1 MLEAKAL
8 GYVWALRADGTYAP
22 YYRGAERLMIQAE
35 AQNDA
40 AGRSGRR
47 VEWYFA
53 ERGAAD
59 YFRNAFGEEGFTNI
73 TVIYQPPVKP

>member
-1 MLEAKAL
+1 
-8 GYVWALRADGTYAP
+8 
-22 YYRGAERLMIQAE
+22 MIQAE